1 MALSHRIVGKAVFAA
16 SSFKQICSLIR
27 GLLVLVHDEQ
37 WDHES
42 CIEGLLFQMVAML
55 DHWALHPKVA
65 KPPRSIVPFVAFD
78 QFPDGPMKEMMY
90 KMVAVPGAEAQIKK
104 GRVLDSDEFMAA
116 LEAQIPAHLSGKPS
130 PAA

>member
-1 MALSHRIVGKAVFAA
+1 MRTGGPRVRAHVVDK
-16 SSFKQICSLIR
+16 SLPNYTP
-27 GLLVLVHDEQ
+27 Q
-37 WDHES
+37 CPYS
-42 CIEGLLFQMVAML
+42 N
-55 DHWALHPKVA
+55 K
-65 KPPRSIVPFVAFD
+65 
-78 QFPDGPMKEMMY
+78 MMY